1 MDLDKKINDLE
12 NKILEL
18 VEEYTNI
25 RHKKADYIQVPQK
38 PYS

>member
-1 MDLDKKINDLE
+1 MDLDKINDLE

-25 RHKKADYIQVPQK
+25 RHKKADSFQVFQVFH
-38 PYS
+38 